1 MLQEVQRQR
10 GQLEVEQYGTRMEA
24 LKFGAS
30 GSGR

>member
-10 GQLEVEQYGTRMEA
+10 GQSEVEQYVTRMEA
-24 LKFGAS
+24 LKFGAC